1 MSLEVQDVMV
11 QKVITVEEDA
21 SLKEVV
27 TLMNKHEI
35 GCLVICK
42 NQHPVGIITERDLL
56 KKVLVNSPELA
67 HIKVQ
72 QIMSTPVL
80 TGRHD
85 MEIQQ
90 AIDLMIEQKIKK
102 VPITQNGKLVGLVTL
117 TDILRFQ
124 PQLIRMYKILSSD
137 VVPPRMKKVFD
148 YYTLLY
154 PRTGSSPKENMP
166 SQFPKKF
173 SSRTKTT

>member
-1 MSLEVQDVMV
+1 MV

-21 SLKEVV
+21 SLEEVI

-35 GCLVICK
+35 GCLIVTK
-42 NQHPVGIITERDLL
+42 GNQPVGIVTERDLL
-56 KKVLVNSPELA
+56 KRVLANIPELP

-72 QIMSTPVL
+72 QIMSKPVK
-80 TGRHD
+80 TGKPD
-85 MEIQQ
+85 MELQQ
-90 AIDLMIEQKIKK
+90 AVSLMVEQKIKK
-102 VPITQNGKLVGLVTL
+102 LPVAHDGKLVGLITL

-124 PQLIRMYKILSSD
+124 PQLIRIYKILSTD

-154 PRTGSSPKENMP
+154 PEDKGILEKNM
-166 SQFPKKF
+166 SI
-173 SSRTKTT
+173 

>member
-1 MSLEVQDVMV
+1 MSLEVQDIMV
-11 QKVITVEEDA
+11 QKVVTVEEDA

-35 GCLVICK
+35 GCLVVCK
-42 NQHPVGIITERDLL
+42 NQRPVGIITERDLL
-56 KKVLVNSPELA
+56 KKVLANSPEMT
-67 HIKVQ
+67 HIRVQ

-85 MEIQQ
+85 MEIEQ
-90 AIDLMIEQKIKK
+90 AIGLMVEQKIKK

-137 VVPPRMKKVFD
+137 AVPPRMKKVFD

-154 PRTGSSPKENMP
+154 PKPRSLPKENVS
-166 SQFPKKF
+166 SQLPKE
-173 SSRTKTT
+173 